1 MRLFKGTYRDRQ
13 GKKRTARKWT
23 VEFTDHQ
30 GRTRRVTAFADKGA
44 SGEFGA
50 KVERLVALKANS
62 QPPDGG
68 LVEWLEGLPPRLRQG
83 LAERDLL
90 DGRSKVAA
98 KPLAEHL
105 DDFRAALKAKA
116 NTERYVEL
124 VCGRVERVLD
134 GCGFKVWTDV
144 SARAM
149 RDYLAEQR
157 ADGKDAKGNVKR
169 GISAQTSNFYL
180 QAVKQF
186 AKWMVRE
193 GLASA
198 SPLEHLQG
206 LNVQTDRR
214 HDRRALTVAEVR
226 RLITKTAKEPEL
238 RGMTGPERAMLYRVA
253 VETGLRAGELRSLT
267 RASFDLDAERPT
279 VTVAAAYSKHRRE
292 DVVPLRKETAAD
304 VRAFLAAKTPAAWVF
319 HMPKA
324 CHVAKMLRKDLKAAT
339 IPAEDSA
346 GRVVDFHAL
355 RHTFITNLAN
365 SGVHPKTAQALAR
378 HSTITLTMDRYTHS
392 YLEDE
397 SAAVAKLPD
406 VTQAEAEPVRAT
418 GTADSSPNAL
428 GALLGAKDGI
438 PSQAMAAG
446 DRASAEKTDAQPA
459 ESETRKSREGA
470 ELADDGRGSG
480 NPWRRGRDSNPG
492 RRYEPP
498 QRFSKPPLSAT
509 QPPLRMA

>member
-1 MRLFKGTYRDRQ
+1 MRLFKGTYRDRE

-23 VEFTDHQ
+23 VEFRDHQ
-30 GRTRRVTAFADKGA
+30 RRTRRLTAFADKGA
-44 SGEFGA
+44 SREFGA
-50 KVERLVALKANS
+50 KVERLADLKANG

-68 LVEWLEGLPPRLRQG
+68 LVEWLEGLPPHLREK

-105 DDFRAALKAKA
+105 KDFRATLKAKG
-116 NTERYVEL
+116 NTERYVQL

-144 SARAM
+144 SAAAV
-149 RDYLAEQR
+149 RDYLAGQR
-157 ADGKDAKGNVKR
+157 ADSKDDKGNVIR

-193 GLASA
+193 GYASA

-206 LNVQTDRR
+206 LNVRTDRR

-226 RLITKTAKEPEL
+226 RLLTRTAKGPD
-238 RGMTGPERAMLYRVA
+238 RYGMTGSQRAMLYRLA
-253 VETGLRAGELRSLT
+253 VETGLRAAELGSLT
-267 RASFDLDAERPT
+267 RASFNLDAERPI
-279 VTVAAAYSKHRRE
+279 VTVAAAYSKHRR
-292 DVVPLRKETAAD
+292 DDTVPLRHETAATLKT
-304 VRAFLAAKTPAAWVF
+304 FLGRKGPAAPAF
-319 HMPKA
+319 RMPES
-324 CHVAKMLRKDLKAAT
+324 HSTAKMFAKDREAAN
-339 IPAEDSA
+339 IPEKDDA

-355 RHTFITNLAN
+355 RHTFLTLLAQ
-365 SGVHPKTAQALAR
+365 SGVHPRTAKALAR

-406 VTQAEAEPVRAT
+406 VAQPDVQEARAT
-418 GTADSSPNAL
+418 GTGDESVLAPCLAPNTAN
-428 GALLGAKDGI
+428 GG
-438 PSQAMAAG
+438 SVAAEHG
-446 DRASAEKTDAQPA
+446 RASGAETGARPTGSD
-459 ESETRKSREGA
+459 SRKSSEGA
-470 ELADDGRGSG
+470 DLAADGSKRVKA
-480 NPWRRGRDSNPG
+480 GRAAKHGAPG
-492 RRYEPP
+492 VTRTPDL
-498 QRFSKPPLSAT
+498 RFRKPPLYPAE
-509 QPPLRMA
+509 LRAQVSN